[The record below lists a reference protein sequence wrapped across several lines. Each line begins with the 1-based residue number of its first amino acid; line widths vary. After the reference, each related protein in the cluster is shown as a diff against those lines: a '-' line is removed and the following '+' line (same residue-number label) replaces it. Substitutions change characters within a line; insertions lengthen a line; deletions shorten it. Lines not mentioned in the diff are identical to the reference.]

1 MIQQAALVRAAV
13 ISGQLTGGVEWATE
27 IVGRR
32 QCSVKRM
39 NGDNTGEEQDGKVN
53 SPLQERKAGL
63 DGGNKGAVGGYVAV
77 SHAGGV
83 EGEAGIAV
91 AVEEDE
97 AAGGV
102 SAFA

>member
-1 MIQQAALVRAAV
+1 
-13 ISGQLTGGVEWATE
+13 
-27 IVGRR
+27 VGRG

-39 NGDNTGEEQDGKVN
+39 NRDNTGEEQDGKVN

-63 DGGNKGAVGGYVAV
+63 DGGNEGTVGGYVAV
-77 SHAGGV
+77 GHAGGI

-102 SAFA
+102 SAFGEKMDGFSRGEIGGGTIAGRGHR